1 MNILNNIAGV
11 ACALALLA
19 PLSAVADSETLG
31 NKLLIDKAVVN
42 QIVGDAST
50 VIFGEDSHGM
60 YKVHQLVPQLFQHLV
75 EEKGFRVFVFESFWG
90 LTRGFEDFMNS
101 ERTEV
106 NSLESYWLNGTF
118 SSAPIDG
125 MLVWIREWNRKH
137 PNDRIQLRG
146 YQPENPVYDFAEL
159 LPFID
164 KVAGDEAADLRKGVK
179 VCRAADPKYKT
190 ELDFLIAGFERR
202 KEKKPFYTDK
212 ERADCLN
219 GVAAIAKYLDDNAK
233 RIESS
238 TGYETLTLANLHVT
252 SLKAYAGVI
261 KRAGDLGIAE
271 TTDVDSVV
279 FSTLAQNMGYHL
291 GDETRFKIY
300 NTLQELYFADKKV
313 FHWMHN
319 WHGFRN
325 TDEVGE
331 LPGEAGIPRSTYS
344 FGTRVAKALGDDVKV
359 IGNFVIC
366 TEEGSRPC
374 TEREDSLETQFKNK
388 FGSNIGWVDFNNAEQ
403 VKGLSIDTLG
413 TLYANYHQFGWD
425 GVVLERQMDGAVYL
439 PETITIYEA
448 KKQHQSE

>member
-1 MNILNNIAGV
+1 MKTLNSIAGV
-11 ACALALLA
+11 ACAILLLA
-19 PLSAVADSETLG
+19 PLSTSAGSAAPTEDS
-31 NKLLIDKAVVN
+31 LIDKMVIN

-90 LTRGFEDFMNS
+90 LSKGFEDFMNS
-101 ERTEV
+101 ERTELD
-106 NSLESYWLNGTF
+106 SLESYWLNGTF
-118 SSAPIDG
+118 SSAPIAE
-125 MLVWIREWNRKH
+125 MLVWIREWNRKN
-137 PNDRIQLRG
+137 PSDQIQLSG
-146 YQPENPVYDFAEL
+146 YQPENPVYDFGEL
-159 LPFID
+159 LPFVD
-164 KVAGDEAADLRKGVK
+164 KVAGAEAGGLRKGVTA
-179 VCRAADPKYKT
+179 CRAADPKYKT

-219 GVAAIAKYLDDNAK
+219 GVAAIAKYLDENAA
-233 RIESS
+233 RIEAS
-238 TGYETLTLANLHVT
+238 TSHEALTMANLHVT
-252 SLKAYAGVI
+252 SLKAYVGVI

-271 TTDVDSVV
+271 TTDVNSVV

-300 NTLQELYFADKKV
+300 NTLQQLYFADKKV

-359 IGNFVIC
+359 IGNFVVC
-366 TEEGSRPC
+366 TEAGSRPC
-374 TEREDSLETQFKNK
+374 TEREDSLESQFKNK
-388 FGSNIGWVDFNNAEQ
+388 FGDGVGWVDFDNAKQ
-403 VKGLSIDTLG
+403 VKGLKIDSLG

-425 GVVLERQMDGAVYL
+425 GVILERQMDGAVYL

-448 KKQHQSE
+448 RKQQKSE